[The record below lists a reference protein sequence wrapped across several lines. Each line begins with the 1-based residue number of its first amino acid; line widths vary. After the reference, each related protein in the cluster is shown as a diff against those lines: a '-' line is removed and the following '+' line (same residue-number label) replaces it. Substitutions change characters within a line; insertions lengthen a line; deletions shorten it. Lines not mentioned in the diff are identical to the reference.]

1 MAHMQKYAYF
11 CIRPLKRSTYKN
23 RFFFS
28 CGTLKEPYGKME
40 VDFYRRDQLR
50 SAYNLKRFSY
60 RKIVSVV
67 SDICLQS
74 YLRAHDIC
82 HNQIEYALAV

>member
-1 MAHMQKYAYF
+1 
-11 CIRPLKRSTYKN
+11 
-23 RFFFS
+23 
-28 CGTLKEPYGKME
+28 ME

-60 RKIVSVV
+60 RKIVV